1 MAGELCDGRIPRAVP
16 EKDTLFELIDRR
28 EIGSRKNVRA
38 KGSGLFRFHCQR
50 RLLNTND
57 IQRRFLR
64 YQYGKMIRLRHTS
77 MRRSHVRNET
87 DGRFPIL
94 LFRLAGKGYE

>member
-16 EKDTLFELIDRR
+16 EEDTLFELINRG
-28 EIGSRKNVRA
+28 EISPRKNVHA
-38 KGSGLFRFHCQR
+38 EGSGLFRFHCQR
-50 RLLNTND
+50 RLLNTKD

-64 YQYGKMIRLRHTS
+64 YQYGKMIGLRHTC

-94 LFRLAGKGYE
+94 LFRLAGKRYE